1 MNANDIISIDADRL
15 DREWTKHPQTFF
27 LYAEELAKAK
37 RDLDVAKAFLD
48 VTDAELDK
56 DIRDHPENYGVAKIT
71 EPVVANVILTCKK
84 HQKAN
89 EQFIEARY
97 KVGICQAA
105 VDALDHKKA
114 GLEALVKLQ
123 GMNYYSSPK
132 AENEGDKEALV
143 RKKVRRA

>member
-1 MNANDIISIDADRL
+1 MTTGKIVEIDPNRL
-15 DREWTKHPQTFF
+15 DIEWTKHPQTFF
-27 LYAEELAKAK
+27 LYAEELVKAK
-37 RDLDVAKAFLD
+37 RELDEAKASLEVVDATLD
-48 VTDAELDK
+48 RE
-56 DIRDHPENYGVAKIT
+56 IRDNPENFGVTKIT
-71 EPVVANVILTCKK
+71 EPVVANVILTCKT

-89 EQFIEARY
+89 ERFIEARY
-97 KVGICQAA
+97 KVGLAQAA